1 MPTLILAHAY
11 SPLHSLLF
19 GVLTAVSWALAVVH
33 ILKIMFLGELV
44 AASAALIGITG
55 LASRLGLLV
64 SLTPAG
70 ASALVG
76 VQIVF
81 ALITMVVGPF
91 VVGR

>member
-1 MPTLILAHAY
+1 
-11 SPLHSLLF
+11 LF

-64 SLTPAG
+64 SLTPA
-70 ASALVG
+70 
-76 VQIVF
+76 
-81 ALITMVVGPF
+81 
-91 VVGR
+91 